1 MEQEKKFIDFLGLA
15 TMYFRERS
23 DAGFYAL
30 KLGINPDELCSIIK
44 EVSDKD
50 FEYWLGLLKNAE

>member
-1 MEQEKKFIDFLGLA
+1 MKQEKIFIDFLGLA

-23 DAGFYAL
+23 EAEFYAN

-44 EVSDKD
+44 DMSDKD
-50 FEYWLGLLKNAE
+50 FQCWLGLLEKAE

>member
-1 MEQEKKFIDFLGLA
+1 MEQEKIFVDFLGLA

-23 DAGFYAL
+23 DAEFYSK
-30 KLGINPDELCSIIK
+30 KLGIYPDELCSIIK

-50 FEYWLGLLKNAE
+50 FKYWLGLLEKAE